1 MGSVSVLLVRPLAAA
16 LGSAASGP
24 SGPDGPGLLR
34 AAAGISPELL
44 ADDDGRIAEP
54 RHVAAWAGALHASG
68 DPRLPLRI
76 AAELPPGAL
85 GLGETVCRAAPTL
98 GEALRRWV
106 RLLNLLDDTVEMDLE
121 VEEDRAVVSL
131 EGKREEAVPAA
142 DELRL
147 AMIARLA
154 RELPAAPVR
163 PVAVDFTHAGPD
175 AAAPLAAWFEAP
187 VAFGAEVT
195 RLVLPR
201 EALAARLAPPAPADP
216 APLAILARAA
226 DDLAAAAEA
235 EPPVTRQ
242 VKRALPEALTTD
254 DAQVEAIAKQLGLA
268 VRSLQR
274 RLKDE
279 GTSFQVVREDVRRA
293 LALRYVDAGLAAV
306 QIAFL
311 LGFDEPAAFLRA
323 FKRWTGVTPAE
334 RRAGPIRAPSL
345 PQDPA

>member
-16 LGSAASGP
+16 LGSAA
-24 SGPDGPGLLR
+24 
-34 AAAGISPELL
+34 GISPELP

-54 RHVAAWAGALHASG
+54 RHVAAWATALQASG

-76 AAELPPGAL
+76 AAETPPGAL
-85 GLGETVCRAAPTL
+85 GLVEHVCRAAPTL

-106 RLLNLLDDTVEMDLE
+106 RFLNLLDDTVEMDLE

-147 AMIARLA
+147 AMIARFA
-154 RELPAAPVR
+154 RELPPEPVR
-163 PVAVDFTHAGPD
+163 PIAVDFEHAGPD
-175 AAAPLAAWFEAP
+175 DAAPLAAWFDAP
-187 VAFGAEVT
+187 VAFGAGAT

-201 EALAARLAPPAPADP
+201 EALAARLPPADP
-216 APLAILARAA
+216 APLAVLTRAA
-226 DDLAAAAEA
+226 DELAAAAEA
-235 EPPVTRQ
+235 DPPVTRQ
-242 VKRALPEALTTD
+242 VKRALPEALATD

-293 LALRYVDAGLAAV
+293 LALRYVDAGLPAV

-311 LGFDEPAAFLRA
+311 LSFDEPAAFLRA

-334 RRAGPIRAPSL
+334 RRAGPARPPS
-345 PQDPA
+345 PSPDPA